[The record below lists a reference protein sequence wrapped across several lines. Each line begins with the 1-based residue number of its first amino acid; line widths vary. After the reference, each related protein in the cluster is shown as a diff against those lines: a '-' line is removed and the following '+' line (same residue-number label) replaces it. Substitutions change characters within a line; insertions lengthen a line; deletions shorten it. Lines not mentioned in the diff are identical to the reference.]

1 MEDIICVSSGSDDD
15 SDLEVISSYK
25 EDKEDGVPFIRTE
38 WLPVTPVL
46 IDITDHKLG
55 PPRQRCSRRD
65 TCSSLEVIDL
75 SEDDPPD
82 DGDVQLQNPSQTLQL
97 VESKDKK
104 VHVTPASFGQPLES
118 QSRTSVGKDVANS
131 GCFVGNSVQSVVS
144 KSLAQENALT
154 DVPQRTENHLHEDTN
169 YNSSLSSELL
179 SWDKCLERC
188 NVENS
193 FKNVSEVL
201 KNSIADISQNTKD
214 TQLITPAVCSIDT
227 DQENKENFDSSQKWE
242 GSVCSS
248 YSLDSPYYCPS
259 EVDAYIFSDSSNKS
273 EDKDQPFTTFNSQ
286 LSPQTFE
293 LPSDTYTASMSNAL
307 SFNNNGETMNICEN
321 EGLHTPVRP
330 EPSSPSMPTSSRA
343 SPHWSLELRSIHSKP
358 CSPTST
364 EILASDTVAHSP
376 DLSTMSSPSS
386 TFSLLLSQPSPPIFS
401 TRAEPRRNYLDAV
414 SSQSPSIRLWE
425 TRSDDDNE
433 NVLDNVVS
441 DLSENNSQ
449 DGQHIC
455 LAQYRKL
462 SQCMGGMVP
471 QMHDDDEEEGEP
483 YGPAEPLCRQS
494 LSLVYSTIEENYPEG
509 TLQLLSD
516 FIQPR
521 FYPPVDITKHLLRGI
536 FLDPQSTDV
545 LVVEAYNLL
554 MKTQR
559 YHPVDA
565 STVPWDWEL
574 MKMAMKDQED
584 TRRLRTMVRY
594 MLLQYVL
601 QVLEDDFNFKF
612 RTQCLQHSVAKKM
625 LSCGPETFGQ
635 VRDLINWMINA
646 AKESVN
652 NSKDVEYPKKE
663 DNCLKIVLS
672 LQRMLTLALEVDKD
686 PIYNSDKLSEELFS
700 CINRMCTC
708 RKIRLLL
715 LSTLESKLL
724 RCKLLKL
731 LLDEACSQKTR
742 LPMSLSLLLHYL
754 KSSTL
759 TSEPSDGAEKWRK
772 WDELL
777 QLLWML
783 MLSYEEVVTGHLHSP
798 ITKRFDRMHAPI
810 WTQDDQVKCSAVQ
823 EAADA
828 FLSRA
833 ADDIGLA
840 VPMGMQELLC
850 QLQEHITDMSSVT
863 SSH

>member
-15 SDLEVISSYK
+15 SDLEVIRSYN
-25 EDKEDGVPFIRTE
+25 EDKEDGIPFIRTE

-46 IDITDHKLG
+46 IDITDHKLTS
-55 PPRQRCSRRD
+55 PRRRCSRRD

-82 DGDVQLQNPSQTLQL
+82 DGDVQPQNPSPTLPSVQ
-97 VESKDKK
+97 SKDKK
-104 VHVTPASFGQPLES
+104 VHVTLAFGKPLS
-118 QSRTSVGKDVANS
+118 QSRTSVGKDVTNS
-131 GCFVGNSVQSVVS
+131 GCFVGNSVQSVS

-154 DVPQRTENHLHEDTN
+154 DVLQRTENHLHEDTN
-169 YNSSLSSELL
+169 CNSSFSPEQLSR
-179 SWDKCLERC
+179 DKCLERC
-188 NVENS
+188 SSNDTSKNS

-214 TQLITPAVCSIDT
+214 TQLSTPAVCSIDT

-242 GSVCSS
+242 GSVRS

-273 EDKDQPFTTFNSQ
+273 EDKDQPFTTYDSQ

-307 SFNNNGETMNICEN
+307 SLNENGEMMNICEN
-321 EGLHTPVRP
+321 EGLHTTVRP
-330 EPSSPSMPTSSRA
+330 EPSSPSIPTSSRA
-343 SPHWSLELRSIHSKP
+343 SPHWSLEVRSIQSKP

-364 EILASDTVAHSP
+364 EILASDTAAHSP
-376 DLSTMSSPSS
+376 DLSTLSSPSS
-386 TFSLLLSQPSPPIFS
+386 TFSLLLSQPSPPNFS
-401 TRAEPRRNYLDAV
+401 ERAELRRNDLDPV
-414 SSQSPSIRLWE
+414 TPQSPSIRLWE
-425 TRSDDDNE
+425 TSNDN
-433 NVLDNVVS
+433 VPDNVVS

-471 QMHDDDEEEGEP
+471 QMHDDEDEGEH

-521 FYPPVDITKHLLRGI
+521 FYPPVDITKHLLSGI

-574 MKMAMKDQED
+574 MKTAMKDQED
-584 TRRLRTMVRY
+584 TKRLRTMVRY

-601 QVLEDDFNFKF
+601 QVLEDDFHFKL

-652 NSKDVEYPKKE
+652 NSKDVEYPKNE

-686 PIYNSDKLSEELFS
+686 PTYNSDKLSEELFS
-700 CINRMCTC
+700 CLNRMCSC

-772 WDELL
+772 WDEVL

-810 WTQDDQVKCSAVQ
+810 WTRDDQVKCSAVR

-833 ADDIGLA
+833 ADDIGQAL
-840 VPMGMQELLC
+840 PMGMQELLC

>member
-15 SDLEVISSYK
+15 SDLEVIRSYN
-25 EDKEDGVPFIRTE
+25 EDKEDGIPFIRTE

-46 IDITDHKLG
+46 IDITDHKLTS
-55 PPRQRCSRRD
+55 PRRRCSRRD

-82 DGDVQLQNPSQTLQL
+82 DGDVPPQNPSPTLPSVQ
-97 VESKDKK
+97 SKDKK
-104 VHVTPASFGQPLES
+104 VHVTLAFGKPLS
-118 QSRTSVGKDVANS
+118 QSRTSVGKDVTNS
-131 GCFVGNSVQSVVS
+131 GCFVGNSVQSVS

-154 DVPQRTENHLHEDTN
+154 DVLQRTENHLHEDTN
-169 YNSSLSSELL
+169 CNSSFSPEQL

-188 NVENS
+188 SSNDTSKNS

-214 TQLITPAVCSIDT
+214 TQLSTPAVCSIDT

-242 GSVCSS
+242 GSVRSS

-273 EDKDQPFTTFNSQ
+273 EDKDQPFTTYDSQ

-307 SFNNNGETMNICEN
+307 SLNENGEMMNICEN
-321 EGLHTPVRP
+321 EGLHTTVRP
-330 EPSSPSMPTSSRA
+330 EPSSPSIPTSSRA
-343 SPHWSLELRSIHSKP
+343 SPHWSLELRSIQSKP

-364 EILASDTVAHSP
+364 EILASDTAAHSP
-376 DLSTMSSPSS
+376 DLSTLSSPSS
-386 TFSLLLSQPSPPIFS
+386 TFSLLLSQPSPPNFS
-401 TRAEPRRNYLDAV
+401 ERAELRRNDLDPV
-414 SSQSPSIRLWE
+414 TPQSPSIRLWE
-425 TRSDDDNE
+425 TSND

-471 QMHDDDEEEGEP
+471 QMHDDEEEGQH

-574 MKMAMKDQED
+574 MKTAMKDQED
-584 TRRLRTMVRY
+584 TKRLRTMVRY

-601 QVLEDDFNFKF
+601 QVLEDDFHFKL

-686 PIYNSDKLSEELFS
+686 PTYNSDKLSEELFS
-700 CINRMCTC
+700 CLNRMCSC
-708 RKIRLLL
+708 REIRLLL

-731 LLDEACSQKTR
+731 LLDESCSQKTR

-772 WDELL
+772 WDEVL

-810 WTQDDQVKCSAVQ
+810 WTRDDQVKCSAVQ

-833 ADDIGLA
+833 ADDIGQAL
-840 VPMGMQELLC
+840 PMGMQELLC

>member
-15 SDLEVISSYK
+15 SDLEVISSYN
-25 EDKEDGVPFIRTE
+25 EDKEDAVPFIRAE
-38 WLPVTPVL
+38 WLQVTPVL
-46 IDITDHKLG
+46 IDITGHNFT
-55 PPRQRCSRRD
+55 PPRRRCSRRD

-75 SEDDPPD
+75 SEDDPAD
-82 DGDVQLQNPSQTLQL
+82 YGNIQLQNPSPTLPS
-97 VESKDKK
+97 VERKNKK
-104 VHVTPASFGQPLES
+104 VHVTPASFGKPQES
-118 QSRTSVGKDVANS
+118 QSQTSIGKDVANS

-144 KSLAQENALT
+144 KSLTQENAFT
-154 DVPQRTENHLHEDTN
+154 DVLQRTDNHLHRNTN
-169 YNSSLSSELL
+169 CNLSSFEQL
-179 SWDKCLERC
+179 SWDKFLERC
-188 NVENS
+188 SSND
-193 FKNVSEVL
+193 VS

-214 TQLITPAVCSIDT
+214 SQLSTPAVCSTDT
-227 DQENKENFDSSQKWE
+227 HQEDNLDQKWE
-242 GSVCSS
+242 GSVHSS

-273 EDKDQPFTTFNSQ
+273 EDKDHPFTTYNSQ
-286 LSPQTFE
+286 PSPQTFE
-293 LPSDTYTASMSNAL
+293 LPSDTHTASVSNAL
-307 SFNNNGETMNICEN
+307 SLNDDGETMNISKN
-321 EGLHTPVRP
+321 VDLHTQVLS
-330 EPSSPSMPTSSRA
+330 EPFSPSIPTSSRA
-343 SPHWSLELRSIHSKP
+343 LPHWSPELISQQSKP
-358 CSPTST
+358 SSPTST
-364 EILASDTVAHSP
+364 EILASDTAPHSP
-376 DLSTMSSPSS
+376 DLSTLSSPSS
-386 TFSLLLSQPSPPIFS
+386 SFSLLLSQPSPPNFS
-401 TRAEPRRNYLDAV
+401 ERAELRGNDLHAG
-414 SSQSPSIRLWE
+414 STESPSIRLWD
-425 TRSDDDNE
+425 TSSDDNNE
-433 NVLDNVVS
+433 NVLDNAVS
-441 DLSENNSQ
+441 GLSENNSQ
-449 DGQHIC
+449 DRQHIC

-471 QMHDDDEEEGEP
+471 QMHDDEEEGDH

-494 LSLVYSTIEENYPEG
+494 LSLVNSTIEENYPEG

-521 FYPPVDITKHLLRGI
+521 YYPPVDITKHLLRGI
-536 FLDPQSTDV
+536 LLDPQSPDV
-545 LVVEAYNLL
+545 LAIEAYNLL

-574 MKMAMKDQED
+574 MKSVMNNQDD
-584 TRRLRTMVRY
+584 TRKLRTEIRY

-601 QVLEDDFNFKF
+601 QVLEDDFHFKL

-646 AKESVN
+646 ANESVN
-652 NSKDVEYPKKE
+652 DSKDVEHPKKE

-672 LQRMLTLALEVDKD
+672 LQRMLTLAVEVDKD
-686 PIYNSDKLSEELFS
+686 PTYNSDKLSEELFS
-700 CINRMCTC
+700 CLNRMCSC
-708 RKIRLLL
+708 RKKSFHFRLLL

-724 RCKLLKL
+724 RCKLLKV

-759 TSEPSDGAEKWRK
+759 ASEPSDGAEKWRK

-783 MLSYEEVVTGHLHSP
+783 ILSYEEVVTGHLHCP

-810 WTQDDQVKCSAVQ
+810 WTRDDQVKRSAVQ
-823 EAADA
+823 DAADA
-828 FLSRA
+828 FLTRA
-833 ADDIGLA
+833 ADDIGQAL
-840 VPMGMQELLC
+840 PMEIQELLC
-850 QLQEHITDMSSVT
+850 QLQEHITDTSSVI